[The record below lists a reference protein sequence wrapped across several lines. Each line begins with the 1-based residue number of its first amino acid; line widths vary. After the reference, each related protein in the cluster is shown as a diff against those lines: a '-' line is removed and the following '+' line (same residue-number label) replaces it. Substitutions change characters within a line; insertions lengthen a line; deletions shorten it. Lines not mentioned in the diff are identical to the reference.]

1 MSSRRTLDPMNTT
14 AVPSRHIAE
23 LAATI
28 GRRLT
33 DDPERSVAAAVE
45 ALTRSAVSADSLV
58 EVGLAGDEGL
68 RRVVLHAEPTFS
80 VQAVVWAPG
89 HSTAVHDHR
98 SWCAFRVLAGS
109 VEEARY
115 RRDRDGIG
123 LVARTVL
130 PVGETTGFAPPDDIH
145 SVGNVGSIVA
155 VTLHVYGVDLG
166 DGGSAVSRW
175 YRDPARPVGP
185 ASGTDS
191 SPTSAR

>member
-1 MSSRRTLDPMNTT
+1 VSSWLTLDPMNTT
-14 AVPSRHIAE
+14 AVTSRHIAE
-23 LAATI
+23 LAAAI
-28 GRRLT
+28 GRHLT
-33 DDPERSVAAAVE
+33 ADPERSVAAAVG
-45 ALTRSAVSADSLV
+45 ALKRSSVSADSLV
-58 EVGLAGDEGL
+58 ELELAVDEGL
-68 RRVVLHAEPTFS
+68 QRVVLHAEPTFS

-115 RRDRDGIG
+115 RREGDEIS

-145 SVGNVGSIVA
+145 SVGNTGPTAA

-175 YRDPARPVGP
+175 YRDPAHRV
-185 ASGTDS
+185 
-191 SPTSAR
+191 RF

>member
-1 MSSRRTLDPMNTT
+1 MSTT
-14 AVPSRHIAE
+14 VTSRHIAE

-45 ALTRSAVSADSLV
+45 ALTRSSVAADSLV
-58 EVGLAGDEGL
+58 ELELAADERL
-68 RRVVLHAEPTFS
+68 RRVILHAEPTFS

-98 SWCAFRVLAGS
+98 SWCAFRVLAGR

-115 RRDRDGIG
+115 RRDGADIG

-145 SVGNVGSIVA
+145 SVGNTGPAVA

-175 YRDPARPVGP
+175 YRDPAHNVRF
-185 ASGTDS
+185 
-191 SPTSAR
+191 